1 MLKLLGYMKGYIK
14 ETILAPAFKLLEASF
29 ELFVPLVVAQIVDR
43 GLESGDTGFILS
55 RCLLLVLLS
64 FIGFAA
70 AVTAQYFSAKAA
82 VGFASRVRSA
92 MFSTVNSMSY
102 SELDRIGTSTLITRM
117 TSDINQLQSGVN
129 LTLRLFLRSPFIV
142 FGAMAMAFAI
152 DPSSAVN
159 FVIMIAALCVV
170 VFGIMLITIPMHK
183 NVQSRLDDVTL
194 KTRESLA
201 GVRILRGFSLEQ
213 NQSSEFGA
221 SSTALEAAQR
231 TVGRISALMN
241 PLTYAIV
248 NICVIALIHTG
259 SLRVNSGALTQGQL
273 VALYNY
279 MTQILVELVKLANL
293 IITLTKAAASGQR
306 VSAVLESFEGERE
319 GGEIPV
325 AVPGTPKVEFRNASF
340 KYPGAAEASLK
351 NISFSVNEGETVGI
365 IGGTGSG
372 KTTLINLIP
381 AFFEPTEGDVLVDGV
396 SVRNA
401 KLSALRRKIGIV
413 PQKSVMFRGSIR
425 ENLARRRKDADDAEL
440 MRAAKSAQ
448 AADVIASKSGG
459 LSSHIEQNGRNLSG
473 GQRQRLAIARALV
486 GEPEILIL
494 DDSSSA
500 LDYAT
505 DAALRDSLAE
515 LSYPHCTF
523 IVSQR
528 TSSVMHAD
536 KIIVLEDGLPVGIG
550 THSELYEGCET
561 YREIHELQFGK
572 KGGASN
578 EEK

>member
-1 MLKLLGYMKGYIK
+1 MLKLLRYMKGYIK
-14 ETILAPAFKLLEASF
+14 ESILAPAFKLLEASF

-43 GLESGDTGFILS
+43 GLEMCDTGFILS

-70 AVTAQYFSAKAA
+70 AVTAQYFSARAA

-92 MFSTVNSMSY
+92 LFSTVNSMSY
-102 SELDRIGTSTLITRM
+102 SELDRAGTSALLTRM

-159 FVIMIAALCVV
+159 FVIMIVALCVV
-170 VFGIMLITIPMHK
+170 VFGIMLITIPMYK

-201 GVRILRGFSLEQ
+201 GVRILRGFSLEEK
-213 NQSSEFGA
+213 QSRAFDA
-221 SSTALEAAQR
+221 SSSLLEAAQR
-231 TVGRISALMN
+231 TVGRISSLMN

-248 NICVIALIHTG
+248 NLCVIALIHTG
-259 SLRVNSGALTQGQL
+259 SLRVNSGVLTQGQL
-273 VALYNY
+273 IALYNY
-279 MTQILVELVKLANL
+279 MTQILTELVKLANL
-293 IITLTKAAASGQR
+293 IITLTKAAASAQR
-306 VSAVLESFEGERE
+306 VSSVLDSSEGERV
-319 GGEIPV
+319 GGAAFDDVNGI
-325 AVPGTPKVEFRNASF
+325 PKVEFRNVSF
-340 KYPGAAEASLK
+340 TYPGASEPSLK
-351 NISFSVNEGETVGI
+351 NITFSANEGETVGI

-372 KTTLINLIP
+372 KTTLVNLIP
-381 AFFEPTEGDVLVDGV
+381 AFFEPTEGDVLVDGI
-396 SVRNA
+396 SVKSAN
-401 KLSALRRKIGIV
+401 LSTLRKKIGIV

-425 ENLARRRKDADDAEL
+425 ENLTRRKKHADDAEL
-440 MRAAKSAQ
+440 MCAAQIAQ
-448 AADVIASKSGG
+448 ATDVIASKSDG
-459 LSSHIEQNGRNLSG
+459 LDSHIEQNGRNLSG

-486 GEPEILIL
+486 GNPDILIL

-505 DAALRDSLAE
+505 DAALRESLCK
-515 LSYPHCTF
+515 LSYSHCTF

-536 KIIVLEDGLPVGIG
+536 KIIVLEDGVLVGIG
-550 THSELYEGCET
+550 THRELYENCET

-572 KGGASN
+572 TGGFS
-578 EEK
+578 K

>member
-14 ETILAPAFKLLEASF
+14 ESILAPAFKLLEASF

-43 GLESGDTGFILS
+43 GLESGDMRYILS

-64 FIGFAA
+64 LVGFVA

-92 MFSTVNSMSY
+92 FFRTVNSMSY
-102 SELDRIGTSTLITRM
+102 GELDRVGTSTLITRM

-129 LTLRLFLRSPFIV
+129 MTLRLFLRSPFIV
-142 FGAMAMAFAI
+142 FGAMIMAFSI
-152 DPSSAVN
+152 DTRCALT
-159 FVIMIAALCVV
+159 FVVMIAALSVV
-170 VFGIMLITIPMHK
+170 VFGIMLITIPMHRK
-183 NVQSRLDDVTL
+183 VQSRLDDVTL
-194 KTRESLA
+194 STRENLA
-201 GVRILRGFSLEQ
+201 GVRILRGFSLEEK
-213 NQSSEFGA
+213 QSRAFGE
-221 SSTALEAAQR
+221 SSKALERAQR
-231 TVGRISALMN
+231 TVGRVSALMN

-248 NICVIALIHTG
+248 NVCVIVLINTGALK
-259 SLRVNSGALTQGQL
+259 VNSGSISQGQL
-273 VALYNY
+273 IALYNY
-279 MTQILVELVKLANL
+279 MTQILVELVKLASL

-306 VSAVLESFEGERE
+306 VAHVLESYSGERTD
-319 GGEIPV
+319 GVAPV
-325 AVPGTPKVEFRNASF
+325 RTSDVPRVEFRNVSFTYPTASE
-340 KYPGAAEASLK
+340 PSLK
-351 NISFSVNEGETVGI
+351 NISFTVNEGETVGI

-372 KTTLINLIP
+372 KTTLVNLIP
-381 AFFEPTEGDVLVDGV
+381 AFYEPTEGEVIIDGV
-396 SVRNA
+396 NVKEVS
-401 KLSALRRKIGIV
+401 LPTLRHKVGIV

-425 ENLARRRKDADDAEL
+425 ENLSRRKKDATDAEL
-440 MRAAKSAQ
+440 MSAAESACG
-448 AADVIASKSGG
+448 ADVIASKSDG
-459 LSSHIEQNGRNLSG
+459 LDSRIEQSGKNLSG

-505 DAALRDSLAE
+505 DAALRRSLLS

-536 KIIVLEDGLPVGIG
+536 KIIVLEDGEAVGIG
-550 THSELYEGCET
+550 THSELYENCKT
-561 YREIHELQFGK
+561 YREIHGLQFGSRK
-572 KGGASN
+572 
-578 EEK
+578 EEA

>member
-1 MLKLLGYMKGYIK
+1 MLKLLKYMKGYIK

-70 AVTAQYFSAKAA
+70 AVTAQYFSARAA

-152 DPSSAVN
+152 DPSAAVN

-170 VFGIMLITIPMHK
+170 VFGIMLVTIPMHK

-213 NQSSEFGA
+213 KQSSAFGE

-306 VSAVLESFEGERE
+306 VSAVLDSFEGERE
-319 GGEIPV
+319 GGETSV
-325 AVPGTPKVEFRNASF
+325 GAPGTPKVEFRNVSF

-351 NISFSVNEGETVGI
+351 NITFSVNEGETVGI

-396 SVRNA
+396 SVKKAR
-401 KLSALRRKIGIV
+401 LSALRRKIGIV

-440 MRAAKSAQ
+440 MRAAQSAQ

-505 DAALRDSLAE
+505 DAALRESLGS